1 MGAWSHSPRD
11 PDIQKEEFGILL
23 TEYHRWFDYWLK
35 DIDNGIMDEPPIYYH
50 VMNAHKDNA
59 ATLELSPPPTVTV
72 YRSGEHRSY
81 AILPVIEANEERIAG
96 VEYSFLL
103 IVLTVL
109 VVILEIFVKKKIS
122 QGTSADK

>member
-1 MGAWSHSPRD
+1 
-11 PDIQKEEFGILL
+11 
-23 TEYHRWFDYWLK
+23 
-35 DIDNGIMDEPPIYYH
+35 MDEPPIYYH

-81 AILPVIEANEERIAG
+81 VILPVIEANEKRMAG

-109 VVILEIFVKKKIS
+109 VVILVIFEKKEIS